1 MDVAGGLD
9 LPSTLMVEFLKSNGQ
24 ALLAQTTVDAW
35 HAAQRG
41 VQEAPEQEEIEE
53 DW

>member
-35 HAAQRG
+35 HDAQHG
-41 VQEAPEQEEIEE
+41 AQEAPEEEEIEE